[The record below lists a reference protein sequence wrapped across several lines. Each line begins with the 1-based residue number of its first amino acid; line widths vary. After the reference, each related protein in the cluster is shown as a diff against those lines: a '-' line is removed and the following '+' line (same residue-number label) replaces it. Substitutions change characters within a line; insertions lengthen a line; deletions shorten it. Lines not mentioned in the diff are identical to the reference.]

1 MRREENHEYPLTH
14 YKRQWTLQT
23 RIPSV
28 SRVES
33 SYDRGGR
40 KITSTTS
47 LIAEVRSRWT
57 LLKTRS
63 PYTLRFSDEVL
74 IMRRGLKIVVG
85 RIAGVENLIVVV
97 VCVVVVVGTVAVMAL
112 VRRLRIGVRVEMM
125 VQVVVARHQ
134 VVRWRLVTV

>member
-1 MRREENHEYPLTH
+1 
-14 YKRQWTLQT
+14 
-23 RIPSV
+23 
-28 SRVES
+28 
-33 SYDRGGR
+33 
-40 KITSTTS
+40 
-47 LIAEVRSRWT
+47 
-57 LLKTRS
+57 
-63 PYTLRFSDEVL
+63 
-74 IMRRGLKIVVG
+74 MRRGLKIVVG